1 MRRRR
6 LIPRVTPHLVSS
18 ALTARPKRPP
28 ARTLEFADAEEATA
42 ALGEFRRSGSIA
54 YVPPDAPNRIEV
66 ID

>member
-6 LIPRVTPHLVSS
+6 LIPRVPPLAPPSLGVPS
-18 ALTARPKRPP
+18 KRPP
-28 ARTLEFADAEEATA
+28 IRTLEFADAEEASA

-54 YVPPDAPNRIEV
+54 YVTVDAPNRIEV

>member
-6 LIPRVTPHLVSS
+6 LIPRVIPNLAAPSL
-18 ALTARPKRPP
+18 AAPPKRPP
-28 ARTLEFADAEEATA
+28 LRTLEFADAEEASA

-54 YVPPDAPNRIEV
+54 YVPVDAPNRVEV